1 MNTQTTQTQATETQ
15 VADVRSQYWMET
27 FGSMITRVEPNGKN
41 LYVVVADIA
50 KFKADSLAQCTKR
63 ENKNRKEEGRFEWLL
78 KTYLRAFYDMK
89 GKAMKVNLLQ
99 GEANG
104 PFTNEAGEV
113 IMIDLNNLPAP
124 AVKEEKPK
132 TEGKKRGRK
141 PKEAKAEN
149 APAEEAKVE
158 SAEDVAQQDAQP
170 EVPAAPQVPL
180 AKNGKPITGA
190 ALRSWK
196 IKNGLEVK

>member
-1 MNTQTTQTQATETQ
+1 MNTQTNQTQVTETQ

-27 FGSMITRVEPNGKN
+27 FGNMITRVEPNGKN
-41 LYVVVADIA
+41 IYVVVADIA
-50 KFKADSLAQCTKR
+50 KFKADSLVQCTKR
-63 ENKNRKEEGRFEWLL
+63 ENKNRKEAGRFEWLL

-89 GKAMKVNLLQ
+89 GKAMVVHLMQ

-104 PFTNEAGEV
+104 HFTNEAGEV

-141 PKEAKAEN
+141 PKEVKA
-149 APAEEAKVE
+149 
-158 SAEDVAQQDAQP
+158 

-196 IKNGLEVK
+196 IKHGVTL

>member
-1 MNTQTTQTQATETQ
+1 MNAQVQTQATETQ
-15 VADVRSQYWMET
+15 VADARNQYWMET
-27 FGSMITRVEPNGKN
+27 FGQMLERVEPNGKN
-41 LYVVVADIA
+41 IYVVVADIA
-50 KFKADSLAQCTKR
+50 KFKVDALAKCTKR

-124 AVKEEKPK
+124 TVKEEKPK